1 MAKGTRT
8 PSSGKTEADETD
20 SDRQNLPEGAHPI
33 KLSSKTLAHISS
45 GLYRSTAN
53 ALKELVSNAF
63 DADADEVRINTNF
76 PEFDVLSCWDNGN
89 AMTRDQ
95 FISLMEGGI
104 GNSLK
109 RVDETL
115 DEAEP
120 RTTVKGRPIIGRIG
134 IGMLAIAQ
142 VCYEFRVVSHHKATK
157 TAFEAIVNL
166 SPYRSLEV
174 ALEENKD
181 RYEVGYYQCE
191 EIKFERRQAGVLI
204 ITSDLLPTYTER
216 YREDVQ
222 RKAFRKLPKTF
233 NDFIKE
239 ISNPKHRAVTALG
252 DYWRLVWELSLSCP
266 VSYPKD
272 GPFRKEILAEAV
284 SKDSRSTAPRA
295 VEIIQ
300 ELRSTL
306 DKYDFT
312 VTVDG
317 LTLRKPILIPFK
329 KTAKIEARVTP
340 IEYDEMIIG
349 LPLRFRGYLFSQS
362 SQAIY
367 PREHRGILIRVK
379 NVAIGDYDGTY
390 LNYET
395 VQGFRFDWVSG
406 EVCVDEGLEEAL
418 NVDRHSFNE
427 VHPHYLALQK
437 HVHSVLK
444 GGVFAEA
451 RRGSEI
457 GVNRKTEQDQKRFLD
472 ALKKVLGK
480 KYSLERISDDSGRP
494 IQVNRR
500 KAIVVI
506 NEAHSLWPSRKN
518 SRVLAEKVLIALK
531 LAEAHSKSSEAV
543 DETVLSI
550 LKEVL

>member
-1 MAKGTRT
+1 MAKGISKTR
-8 PSSGKTEADETD
+8 PAEIPAEQTD
-20 SDRQNLPEGAHPI
+20 SDLQNLPEGAKPI

-63 DADADEVRINTNF
+63 DADAHDVRINTNF
-76 PEFDVLSCWDNGN
+76 PEFDVLSCWDGGD
-89 AMTRDQ
+89 AMTKDQ
-95 FISLMEGGI
+95 FIRLMEGGI

-109 RVDETL
+109 RVGETL
-115 DEAEP
+115 EESEP
-120 RTTVKGRPIIGRIG
+120 RTTAQGRPIIGRIG

-142 VCYEFRVVSHHKATK
+142 VCYEFKVVSHHRASK

-174 ALEENKD
+174 AAEQNKEE
-181 RYEVGYYQCE
+181 YEVGYYKCE
-191 EIKFERRQAGVLI
+191 DIKFESRQAGVLI

-216 YREDVQ
+216 YREDVE
-222 RKAFRKLPKTF
+222 RKEFRKLPKTF
-233 NDFIKE
+233 TDFIKE
-239 ISNPKHRAVTALG
+239 ISNSKHRSVTALG

-266 VSYPKD
+266 VSYPND
-272 GPFRKEILAEAV
+272 GPFRKELIAEAV
-284 SKDSRSTAPRA
+284 SKDSRPTAPRA

-300 ELRSTL
+300 ELRDAL
-306 DKYDFT
+306 DQYDFT

-317 LTLRKPILIPFK
+317 LTLRKPILIPYK
-329 KTAKIEARVTP
+329 KAAKIEARVTP
-340 IEYDEMIIG
+340 IDYDEMIIG
-349 LPLRFRGYLFSQS
+349 LPLKFRGYVFTQS

-379 NVAIGDYDGTY
+379 NVAIGDYDWTC

-406 EVCVDEGLEEAL
+406 EVYVEEGLEEAL

-437 HVHSVLK
+437 YVHSVLK

-457 GVNRKTEQDQKRFLD
+457 GVKRKTEQDQKRFLD
-472 ALKKVLGK
+472 VLKKVLGTR
-480 KYSLERISDDSGRP
+480 YSLERIDDSGGP

-500 KAIVVI
+500 KAIIVI
-506 NEAHSLWPSRKN
+506 NEAHPLWPSRKS
-518 SRVLAEKVLIALK
+518 SRVLTEKVVIALK
-531 LAEAHSKSSEAV
+531 LAEAHSKSSESI

-550 LKEVL
+550 LREVL